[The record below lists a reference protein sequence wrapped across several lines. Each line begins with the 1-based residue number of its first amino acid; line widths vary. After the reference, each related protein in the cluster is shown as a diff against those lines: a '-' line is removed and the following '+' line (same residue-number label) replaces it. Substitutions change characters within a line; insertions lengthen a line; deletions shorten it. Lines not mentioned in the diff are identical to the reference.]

1 MPTSIAA
8 AASSKPVAHAFREVL
23 AEEGYRPKVEGG
35 EDETTTTRIAFKS
48 EGTRFTLYAY
58 EDDPEYFRLAAAYDL
73 GEGPHDGA
81 GLASIANHVNE
92 HVKAVKTVL
101 DLDRNGVRFIVETFL
116 TGQKVTPAL
125 IERATSALRAA
136 ANDFFAARRPPGHF
150 DA

>member
-8 AASSKPVAHAFREVL
+8 AASSKPVAHAFCEVL
-23 AEEGYRPKVEGG
+23 AEEGYRPKVEGD
-35 EDETTTTRIAFKS
+35 EDETTTRIVFKS

-73 GEGPHDGA
+73 GEGPHDDA

-92 HVKAVKTVL
+92 HMKGVKTVL

-136 ANDFFAARRPPGHF
+136 ANDFFASRRPPGHL